1 MVLRHDRSKKV
12 FSHTPTHTTRH
23 GFRHG
28 LMEGGARH
36 GTCGL
41 EAWIPIWF
49 KYSIFCA
56 CRDPC
61 FLVFGGRA
69 GSLMRGGI
77 AGNARSLRPQQLRLR
92 RRNDI
97 IMAPLRNVTVT
108 RNDIIMAPLRNVTV
122 TAVAS
127 LRNITL
133 TTVAPLR
140 NIAVTVTTVAS
151 LRKIILQLQA
161 VTASA
166 SVPFHRN
173 HRHHHVCCE
182 VGLTLSLRSAATAR
196 RASLRK
202 IILHEVGHTL
212 SLRSAA
218 TARRATATTA
228 APNHDLSESQCG
240 PWTG

>member
-1 MVLRHDRSKKV
+1 MKKSFFMAALGVVGTWAEERVNDRNYWLWFVQPTPTMVLRHDRSKKV

-36 GTCGL
+36 GTGGL

-122 TAVAS
+122 TAAAS
-127 LRNITL
+127 LRMF
-133 TTVAPLR
+133 R
-140 NIAVTVTTVAS
+140 AVVS
-151 LRKIILQLQA
+151 
-161 VTASA
+161 
-166 SVPFHRN
+166 
-173 HRHHHVCCE
+173 
-182 VGLTLSLRSAATAR
+182 
-196 RASLRK
+196 
-202 IILHEVGHTL
+202 
-212 SLRSAA
+212 
-218 TARRATATTA
+218 
-228 APNHDLSESQCG
+228 
-240 PWTG
+240 

>member
-1 MVLRHDRSKKV
+1 M
-12 FSHTPTHTTRH
+12 
-23 GFRHG
+23 
-28 LMEGGARH
+28 MEGGARH

-61 FLVFGGRA
+61 FLVFGGWA

-77 AGNARSLRPQQLRLR
+77 ARNARSLRLQQLRLR

-97 IMAPLRNVTVT
+97 IMMAPLRNVTVT
-108 RNDIIMAPLRNVTV
+108 RNDIRNVTV

-140 NIAVTVTTVAS
+140 KTAETVTTVAS
-151 LRKIILQLQA
+151 LRKSLLRE
-161 VTASA
+161 SGH
-166 SVPFHRN
+166 SLESF
-173 HRHHHVCCE
+173 
-182 VGLTLSLRSAATAR
+182 LRSAATAR
-196 RASLRK
+196 
-202 IILHEVGHTL
+202 I
-212 SLRSAA
+212 
-218 TARRATATTA
+218 ATATVLQRQ
-228 APNHDLSESQCG
+228 PKVGELLSDACTHG
-240 PWTG
+240 LK

>member
-1 MVLRHDRSKKV
+1 MVFVQPTPTMVLRHDRSKKV
-12 FSHTPTHTTRH
+12 FSHTLTHTTRH

-69 GSLMRGGI
+69 SSLMRGGI

-97 IMAPLRNVTVT
+97 IMAPLRNEEFK
-108 RNDIIMAPLRNVTV
+108 APENKEFKT
-122 TAVAS
+122 TS
-127 LRNITL
+127 TL
-133 TTVAPLR
+133 LDPCKV
-140 NIAVTVTTVAS
+140 
-151 LRKIILQLQA
+151 
-161 VTASA
+161 
-166 SVPFHRN
+166 
-173 HRHHHVCCE
+173 
-182 VGLTLSLRSAATAR
+182 
-196 RASLRK
+196 
-202 IILHEVGHTL
+202 
-212 SLRSAA
+212 
-218 TARRATATTA
+218 
-228 APNHDLSESQCG
+228 SQCVYEVAVG
-240 PWTG
+240 FKMDFKVQACMWSFVE